1 VSPAALSRLRP
12 QRPRTIRQQLML
24 LLAVL
29 SLLAM
34 VFFSFVLYHSK
45 KEALITDIDNTLQA
59 VAVMARE
66 ILPPDYHDRIEGPD
80 SVSDH
85 EYQTIVD
92 RYNRLCVTL
101 GLEYIWS
108 LMIVDGRIVFTSATS
123 PDKIAENR
131 RHATFF
137 EAHSNPELYAQTFE
151 SMAPTFKTNFDKW
164 GHIRV
169 ALIPGTDRHGRKYL
183 FGASVS
189 LASLN
194 AQLRGVGHE
203 AMLAGLGLFLGS
215 IAVCFWVARA
225 VTSPIQSL
233 TDTIHAT
240 SVGGSPREAAERG
253 THEVVT
259 LAQHF
264 NRLNR
269 ALHGK
274 ISLLE
279 ASQADLIG
287 QRAKERDQAKR
298 SLETSEGR
306 YFNLLNFAV
315 DGIVVGSPDG
325 IITEAN
331 ECACA
336 LFGMAREEIIGKHIT
351 ALPFKP
357 GTLTSIPFRFDLVDA
372 GQKVVRE
379 RTICRPDGSEVTVEI
394 HSKKMANGTYQ
405 SIYHDI
411 TERKR
416 IEERLTETYRLLE
429 ESQRMAK
436 LGAWQY
442 VVVTGQIIWTDE
454 VYRIH
459 GVDKEFPTNDLERAL
474 SFYAPEDVPTLRRAL
489 QAAVEV
495 GEPFDLE
502 LRFIRAT
509 GERLWVRS
517 CGQAVREQGK
527 VVRLEGNF
535 MDITE
540 RKLAEQALRESE
552 YRYRLLFDMESDALI
567 LIDRQTLRFLDANQ
581 AAQTLYGYTREE
593 LMSLS
598 VKQLSAE
605 PERSASLIQT
615 ELGPDVSLL
624 SVPLV
629 QHRKR
634 DGTVFPVEIKGRF
647 LVLDGKDVLIVAV
660 RDITERQKAQA
671 LLESWN
677 ETLEQ
682 RVLDRTAEV
691 AKYAG
696 QLQTLTRRLIRA
708 EETERQRLSH
718 ILHEDLQQLLMS
730 ARMRLGVA
738 CETLGNKA
746 DRKPFDNVDDVLER
760 SYQLTRTLVQ
770 EIAVPAVKEG
780 ELAAAVAWIAQ
791 GMRAKFGM
799 VVEISA
805 DKDARPVSEEV
816 YLCLYRATQELL
828 FNIVKH
834 AGTLRAEVRI
844 ENVGEQS
851 VRLTIRD
858 GGTGFSFDSKAD
870 GDKKGNGVGLFG
882 IRERIENLGGQMTI
896 TSSCERGARG
906 SRAQPEPAPPRPRR
920 R

>member
-1 VSPAALSRLRP
+1 
-12 QRPRTIRQQLML
+12 ML
-24 LLAVL
+24 LLAFL
-29 SLLAM
+29 SLFAM
-34 VFFSFVLYHSK
+34 FFFSLVLYHSK
-45 KEALITDIDNTLQA
+45 KEALITDIDNTLRA
-59 VAVMARE
+59 VAVLARE

-80 SVSDH
+80 SVSDL
-85 EYQTIVD
+85 EYQKIVD

-108 LMIVDGRIVFTSATS
+108 LMIVDGQIVFTSSTS
-123 PDKIAENR
+123 PDKIADNR
-131 RHATFF
+131 RHAKFF
-137 EAHSNPELYAQTFE
+137 EVHSNPELYTATFE
-151 SMAPTFKTNFDKW
+151 SMAPTFKTNHDKW

-203 AMLAGLGLFLGS
+203 AILACLVLFLGC
-215 IAVCFWVARA
+215 IAVSFWVART

-233 TDTIHAT
+233 TATIHAT
-240 SVGGSPREAAERG
+240 SVGGSAREAEEKG

-259 LAQHF
+259 LAQQF

-269 ALHGK
+269 ALHSK

-287 QRAKERDQAKR
+287 QREKERDQAKKKI
-298 SLETSEGR
+298 ETSENR
-306 YFNLLNFAV
+306 YFGLLNFAV
-315 DGIVVGSPDG
+315 DGIVVGDKDG
-325 IITEAN
+325 VITESN
-331 ECACA
+331 ECACM
-336 LFGMAREEIIGKHIT
+336 LFGMARENIIGKHIT
-351 ALPFKP
+351 QMPFKP
-357 GTLTSIPFRFDLVDA
+357 GTLTSNPFRFDLVDA
-372 GQKVVRE
+372 GQKVVRQ
-379 RTICRPDGSEVTVEI
+379 RTICRPDGSEVIVEI
-394 HSKKMANGTYQ
+394 HTKKMTDGTYQ

-411 TERKR
+411 TERTR
-416 IEERLTETYRLLE
+416 IEEQLKETYRLLE
-429 ESQRMAK
+429 ESQRMAN

-442 VVVTGQIIWTDE
+442 IVETGQIVWTDE

-459 GVDKEFPTNDLERAL
+459 GVDKGFPTNDLERAL
-474 SFYAPEDVPTLRRAL
+474 SFYAPEDVPVLRRAI
-489 QAAVEV
+489 QAAAGV

-552 YRYRLLFDMESDALI
+552 YRYRQLFDMESDALF
-567 LIDRQTLRFLDANQ
+567 LIDRQSFRFLDVNQ
-581 AAQTLYGYTREE
+581 AAQALYGYTREA
-593 LMSLS
+593 LLGMTVNL
-598 VKQLSAE
+598 LSAE
-605 PERSASLIQT
+605 PERSASLIRT
-615 ELGPDVSLL
+615 EPGPDAPFLN
-624 SVPLV
+624 VPLI

-634 DGTVFPVEIKGRF
+634 DGTVFPVEIRGRF
-647 LVLDGKDVLIVAV
+647 LTLEGKDVLIVAV

-677 ETLEQ
+677 AELEQ
-682 RVLDRTAEV
+682 RVLERTVEV

-696 QLQTLTRRLIRA
+696 QLKTLTRRLIRA
-708 EETERQRLSH
+708 EETERQRISH
-718 ILHEDLQQLLMS
+718 ILHEDLQQMLMS

-738 CETLGNKA
+738 CETLGNEA
-746 DRKPFDNVDDVLER
+746 DRRPFENVDDVLGR

-770 EIAVPAVKEG
+770 EIAVPAVREG
-780 ELAAAVAWIAQ
+780 ELPAAVAWIAQ
-791 GMRAKFGM
+791 SMKAKFGM
-799 VVEISA
+799 AVEISA
-805 DKDARPVSEEV
+805 DKDVRPVSEEV

-844 ENVGEQS
+844 ENAGEQR

-870 GDKKGNGVGLFG
+870 GDKKGGGIGLFG

-896 TSSCERGARG
+896 ISSCERGAMVVLTAPARG
-906 SRAQPEPAPPRPRR
+906 DDATHSGEV
-920 R
+920 